1 MVASQKGLYEGLES
15 MDTSAA
21 ITRDN
26 AAQMVWNALN
36 AYEVEYK
43 TTIITGEDGKLET
56 IVTVQDEVLAL
67 PVTRS
72 PCSRTSTTLG

>member
-1 MVASQKGLYEGLES
+1 

-26 AAQMVWNALN
+26 AAQMVWNAMN

-43 TTIITGEDGKLET
+43 TTIVTGEDGKLET
-56 IVTVQDEVLAL
+56 IVTVQDKV
-67 PVTRS
+67 VGS
-72 PCSRTSTTLG
+72 NNDKITLLRGQIRRQGHYRYFD